1 MNNKHDLSTCRLLL
15 LAVLVIMS
23 ASALVSCGNDEP
35 SPLVVDYYMNV
46 EEGFLVDGS
55 TDHTDRYFD
64 PWQRMQDA
72 IRQVYPTPNVDG
84 NDEAVL
90 EACDKEYATF
100 VSLYAGQKEHMTCMM
115 HLMKALKRDGVVKQS
130 EKMMT
135 YIYDINPTEIDE

>member
-1 MNNKHDLSTCRLLL
+1 MHNKHDLSTCQLLL

-23 ASALVSCGNDEP
+23 ASALMSCGNDEP
-35 SPLVVDYYMNV
+35 SPLVVDYYM
-46 EEGFLVDGS
+46 
-55 TDHTDRYFD
+55 
-64 PWQRMQDA
+64 
-72 IRQVYPTPNVDG
+72 

-100 VSLYAGQKEHMTCMM
+100 VSLYAGQKEHMTCIM
-115 HLMKALKRDGVVKQS
+115 HLMKVLKRDGVVKQS